1 VTAAPLIQ
9 GWCPGALR
17 PMASGDGLVVR
28 VRPHAG
34 RLSPAQAAGIAA
46 AARSH
51 GNGLIDLSA
60 RGNVQLRGVRPET
73 HAPLIAD
80 LSVLGLIDRDLA
92 GETRRNITVSPF
104 AKADALALA
113 LEEALTAAPDG
124 LPGKFGFALDVAASR
139 WLDAVPDD
147 IRIERGGT
155 GGLILRADGLP
166 TGRPVTP
173 ADAPALAV
181 DLAQWFVATGGM
193 TEGRG
198 RMAALI
204 ARGARPPESLTGTEP
219 PATQMPRPAPGLHA
233 AGALVALAFGQM
245 QAATLEAL
253 ATAGHD
259 LRLTPWRMVLL
270 EGAVTLPA
278 IAGLITDPQDPLL
291 RVIACTGAPACPQAL
306 APTRPLALQL
316 APLVPQGG
324 TLHVSGCAKGCAHPA
339 RAPLTLTATSAGF
352 AVIRNGRASDP
363 GPVFAPVD
371 LPTLLTGAP

>member
-34 RLSPAQAAGIAA
+34 RLSPAQAAGIAS

-73 HAPLIAD
+73 HTPLIAD
-80 LSVLGLIDRDLA
+80 LSALGVIDRDLA
-92 GETRRNITVSPF
+92 AETRRNIAVSPF
-104 AKADALALA
+104 AQADALALA
-113 LEEALTAAPDG
+113 LEEALSAAPDG
-124 LPGKFGFALDVAASR
+124 LPGKFGFALDVAVSR
-139 WLDAVPDD
+139 WLDAVPGD
-147 IRIERGGT
+147 IRIERGAS

-166 TGRPVTP
+166 TGRPVTL
-173 ADAPALAV
+173 AEAPALAV
-181 DLAQWFVATGGM
+181 DLAHWFVATGGV

-204 ARGARPPESLTGTEP
+204 ARGVLPPESLTGSEP
-219 PATQMPRPAPGLHA
+219 PAPAMPRPAPGLFA
-233 AGALVALAFGQM
+233 EGALVALAFGQM

-253 ATAGHD
+253 AATGPD

-270 EGAVTLPA
+270 EGAAALPT
-278 IAGLITDPQDPLL
+278 IAGLITDPQDPAL
-291 RVIACTGAPACPQAL
+291 RVIACTGAPGCPQAL

-316 APLVPQGG
+316 APHVPQDGI
-324 TLHVSGCAKGCAHPA
+324 LHVSGCAKGCAHPA
-339 RAPLTLTATSAGF
+339 RAPLTLTATATGF

-363 GPVFAPVD
+363 GPVFAPAD
-371 LPTLLTGAP
+371 LPTFLTGTP

>member
-34 RLSPAQAAGIAA
+34 RLSPTQAAGIAA
-46 AARSH
+46 AARNH

-60 RGNVQLRGVRPET
+60 RGNLQLRGVRPET
-73 HAPLIAD
+73 HASLIAD
-80 LSVLGLIDRDLA
+80 LSALGLIDRDLA

-104 AKADALALA
+104 AQADALALA
-113 LEEALTAAPDG
+113 LEEALTAAPD

-139 WLDAVPDD
+139 WLDAVPGD
-147 IRIERGGT
+147 IRIERGAS

-166 TGRPVTP
+166 TGRSVTL
-173 ADAPALAV
+173 AEAPALAV
-181 DLAQWFVATGGM
+181 DLAHWFVAAGGVTG
-193 TEGRG
+193 GRG

-204 ARGARPPESLTGTEP
+204 ARGARPLESLTGTET
-219 PATQMPRPAPGLHA
+219 PAPAMPRPAPGLFA
-233 AGALVALAFGQM
+233 KGALVALAFGQM

-253 ATAGHD
+253 AANGHD

-270 EGAVTLPA
+270 EGATALPT
-278 IAGLITDPQDPLL
+278 IAGLITDPQDPAL
-291 RVIACTGAPACPQAL
+291 RVIACTGAPGCPQAL

-316 APLVPQGG
+316 APLVPQDGI
-324 TLHVSGCAKGCAHPA
+324 LHVSGCAKGCAHPA
-339 RAPLTLTATSAGF
+339 RAPLTLTATAAGF

-363 GPVFAPVD
+363 GPVLAPAD
-371 LPTLLTGAP
+371 LPTFLTGMP

>member
-1 VTAAPLIQ
+1 MTAAPLIQ

-46 AARSH
+46 AARLH

-60 RGNVQLRGVRPET
+60 RGNVQLRGVRPDT

-80 LSVLGLIDRDLA
+80 LSALGLIDRDLA

-104 AKADALALA
+104 AQADALALA
-113 LEEALTAAPDG
+113 LEDALAAAPD

-139 WLDAVPDD
+139 WLDAAPGDV
-147 IRIERGGT
+147 RIERGAS

-166 TGRPVTP
+166 TGRPVTL
-173 ADAPALAV
+173 AEAPALAV
-181 DLAQWFVATGGM
+181 DMAHWFVAAGGVIQ
-193 TEGRG
+193 GRG
-198 RMAALI
+198 RMAALV
-204 ARGARPPESLTGTEP
+204 ARGVRPPESLTGAEP
-219 PATQMPRPAPGLHA
+219 PAPALPRPGPGLFA
-233 AGALVALAFGQM
+233 EGALVALAFGQM

-253 ATAGHD
+253 AATCHD
-259 LRLTPWRMVLL
+259 LRLTPWRMLLL
-270 EGAVTLPA
+270 EGAVALPT
-278 IAGLITDPQDPLL
+278 IAGLITDPQDPAL

-306 APTRPLALQL
+306 AATRSLALQL
-316 APLVPQGG
+316 APLVPQDG

-339 RAPLTLTATSAGF
+339 PAPLTLTATATGF
-352 AVIRNGRASDP
+352 AVIRNGRASAP
-363 GPVFAPVD
+363 GPVIAPAD
-371 LPTLLTGAP
+371 LPTLLTGTP